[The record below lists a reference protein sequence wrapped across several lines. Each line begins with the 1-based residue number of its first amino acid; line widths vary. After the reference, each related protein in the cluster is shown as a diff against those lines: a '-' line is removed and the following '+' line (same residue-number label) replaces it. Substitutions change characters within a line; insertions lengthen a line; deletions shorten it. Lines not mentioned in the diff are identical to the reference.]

1 MEETQLLIFDIPKAD
16 IIISNENQKLLEYEK
31 REKNSLIQGFHF
43 KSFYEME
50 DYANKMEIPDTN
62 VISLLLKYCISYV
75 HPIII
80 QEDKSDNK
88 TINITNKKNKIEAK
102 IVDRYHITLQHEE
115 PILCYIFDE
124 DLIANAKYGGK
135 AKKQNTKTQ
144 TTKMQDTKTQTTK
157 MQDTKTQ
164 TTKMQDTK
172 TQTTKMQ
179 PIKMQPKTQA
189 TKIHTGKT
197 QTKTQPSMQNTIIP
211 SNKQMNIVGIMIPD
225 KLLRI
230 YNHAVVYFECIRL
243 NDFAQAYGLYNFQ
256 TLRFTQQSI
265 TNFGLEF
272 HLNKNKTILF
282 FDEKDAM
289 NKIKILIQYLLVMYE
304 WYSSN
309 FLLTSLEMNNH
320 VNKLFKQIEFFKT
333 DYKKMDL
340 VEEKIASAFKIIVK
354 SNSYAEKYLFLENNS
369 FDYIYNTGKI
379 LGIDSSIFSGL
390 LDKKKTVYKNNEKFI
405 EWKQKGFKQKLQIIQ
420 KKLIAFDKY
429 GTDELDDLDKKQ
441 LTVVNLEYNKKINIK
456 SISAENQELFNTFEQ
471 SFNDISNENIKKNLN
486 KIKAMFPNLHK
497 QLDIGLGQDGICY
510 HLIRQAETIIKHF
523 KQRDLN
529 TELFKVFVEEFALP
543 KTTAG
548 YFCKICGSQLLEADN
563 ESGVRFSERN
573 EFSNNDF
580 DNPIKT
586 LIWKETIFII
596 TTYIKFIKPMPI
608 KPLINSIVSG
618 LYEVIHQEEIRLL
631 NNKTNIS
638 ANIRDILIIYTNIY
652 IYAILSVMLLNNP
665 TKMIFGRDDPN
676 RKGRDDP
683 NRKGRDDPNRKG
695 RDKTFTK
702 VQNQEEYNKLQ
713 NQEGIKS
720 PPINSI
726 KEDVLTSS
734 EYVADDESTTESTK
748 ESKHNKEKKYSY
760 KGGAVTNDKKVY
772 EKFLLL
778 TSINLILISKDI
790 TIKKSPLFSADS
802 IREEFLQKA
811 YPWALSILNI
821 NNKEEN
827 EEKDSII
834 KKIESGDSFYDY
846 IYYVKKL
853 YNQNLKHDDFTHIL
867 GRTENQINSNI
878 KTESPYGTIKLPE
891 RFKKSTY
898 NDYAWESFM
907 SIYDYTM
914 EEINQH
920 NFLKKSPIVNDYY
933 EKYNH
938 VLTLQKEITK
948 EDKKKNTIQSFKI
961 QFNNKPFDYTH
972 LDLTQFY
979 CSTGQRHKINNLIF
993 KDGSKTVELSVKEAT
1008 DIVKSKDDKKIA
1020 DFARYTLV
1028 NERCQYCK
1036 ELIRNSTIKA
1046 GQLENFNEV
1055 FKKLDHIS
1063 AFFQYYKDRC
1073 PVNELHEIKDDK
1085 CKKCNISTNELDSM
1099 DKTYYNKYV
1108 DRFKKVEGK
1117 NQGLILSKL
1126 KHANNNSKDNS
1137 KRNNSL
1143 TSVNDAYVFSMKNL
1157 AEWSKLSNVKYS
1169 LLLNIGLTE
1178 EYRWEDMEKSGVQ
1191 PHNIVLLSE
1200 KKFSEQSP
1208 SDTIKIT
1215 PVSNPIE
1222 RNDPNVPHNFEEII
1236 TDINLMDELNIKTK
1250 YFPNSVRFP
1259 VGLYKTQALKLKGY
1273 ILQIVR
1279 LYNTVLNYEDVST
1292 LSQELK
1298 DIIILQKNIN
1308 STDIKKHMPNITD
1321 DFHKLDQEYKYKLTS
1336 KNYANFLSET
1346 LSSIFIKLHNVNKSY
1361 LQLANGLIKYFETL
1375 IMKQERLFSRPEP
1388 IIFNPIEN
1396 NDTDES
1402 NGTSGTD
1409 TTSGEFVREDH
1420 ATPVDSESNEEGEE
1434 PEKVLTDITFDDLDV
1449 ENANDVFELE

>member
-80 QEDKSDNK
+80 QTDNYNTGIEK
-88 TINITNKKNKIEAK
+88 NKKNKIESK
-102 IVDRYHITLQHEE
+102 VSDRYHITLQHEE
-115 PILCYIFDE
+115 PIMCYIFDE
-124 DLIANAKYGGK
+124 DEITNAKYGGK
-135 AKKQNTKTQ
+135 VKKQKGKAQTINPKDTKAQTAKTQ
-144 TTKMQDTKTQTTK
+144 PTKIQDTKTQTTK
-157 MQDTKTQ
+157 IQDTKTQ
-164 TTKMQDTK
+164 TTKT
-172 TQTTKMQ
+172 
-179 PIKMQPKTQA
+179 QPKTKPQ
-189 TKIHTGKT
+189 K
-197 QTKTQPSMQNTIIP
+197 MQNTIIP
-211 SNKQMNIVGIMIPD
+211 SNKQMNVVGIVIPD

-243 NDFAQAYGLYNFQ
+243 NDFAQAYSLYNFQ

-272 HLNKNKTILF
+272 HLNKNKTSIF
-282 FDEKDAM
+282 FDENDAM

-320 VNKLFKQIEFFKT
+320 VNKVFKHIEFLKT

-340 VEEKIASAFKIIVK
+340 VEEKIASSFKIIVK
-354 SNSYAEKYLFLENNS
+354 SNSYVEKYLFLENNS

-405 EWKQKGFKQKLQIIQ
+405 EWKQKGYKQKLQIIQ

-441 LTVVNLEYNKKINIK
+441 LAVVNLEYNKKINIK
-456 SISAENQELFNTFEQ
+456 SISAENQELFKSFEQ

-529 TELFKVFVEEFALP
+529 TELFKVFAEEFSLP

-563 ESGVRFSERN
+563 EGGVRFTERN

-586 LIWKETIFII
+586 LIWKETVFII

-652 IYAILSVMLLNNP
+652 IYAILSVMILNNP
-665 TKMIFGRDDPN
+665 TKMMFGRDDPN
-676 RKGRDDP
+676 RKGKHF
-683 NRKGRDDPNRKG
+683 NK
-695 RDKTFTK
+695 
-702 VQNQEEYNKLQ
+702 QSNQEETVKQSNQDETNKQ
-713 NQEGIKS
+713 SSIEETVKQSSIEKSKS
-720 PPINSI
+720 PSINN
-726 KEDVLTSS
+726 KVKKDVLTSS
-734 EYVADDESTTESTK
+734 EYIADDELTTEPK
-748 ESKHNKEKKYSY
+748 HSKGKKYNY

-778 TSINLILISKDI
+778 TSINLMLISKDI

-821 NNKEEN
+821 KNKEEN

-846 IYYVKKL
+846 VYYVKKL
-853 YNQNLKHDDFTHIL
+853 YNQNLKHDDFTNVL
-867 GRTENQINSNI
+867 GRSENQINSNI
-878 KTESPYGTIKLPE
+878 KTVSPYGTIKLPE
-891 RFKKSTY
+891 RFKKSIY

-907 SIYDYTM
+907 SVYDYTM
-914 EEINQH
+914 EEIYQH

-933 EKYNH
+933 EKYSK
-938 VLTLQKEITK
+938 LLILQKEIMK

-961 QFNNKPFDYTH
+961 QFNNKQFDYTH

-979 CSTGQRHKINNLIF
+979 CSTGQKHKINNLIF

-1036 ELIRNSTIKA
+1036 ELVRNSTIKE

-1055 FKKLDHIS
+1055 FRKLDHIS

-1085 CKKCNISTNELDSM
+1085 CKKCNISINELDNM

-1108 DRFKKVEGK
+1108 DKFKKVEGK

-1126 KHANNNSKDNS
+1126 KHSKDHSKDHSKNT

-1143 TSVNDAYVFSMKNL
+1143 TSVNDAYIFSMKNL

-1200 KKFSEQSP
+1200 KKFSGQSP

-1222 RNDPNVPHNFEEII
+1222 KNDPNVPHNFEEII

-1250 YFPNSVRFP
+1250 YFPNSIRFP
-1259 VGLYKTQALKLKGY
+1259 VGLYKTQALKFKGY
-1273 ILQIVR
+1273 ILQIIR

-1308 STDIKKHMPNITD
+1308 NADIKKYMPNITD

-1346 LSSIFIKLHNVNKSY
+1346 LASIFIKLHNVNKSY

-1375 IMKQERLFSRPEP
+1375 IMKQEKLFSRPEP

-1420 ATPVDSESNEEGEE
+1420 VTPVDSESNEEGEE